1 MSFREY
7 IRRTESLGGLELVAG
22 QFDLEAIRI
31 AQIDR
36 VHEPAITLDELDAAF
51 TQSSRRQGERSPR
64 HIERQMLHAT
74 NFPWRVPPRV
84 LPGLVGEYGEQ
95 AAIARV
101 KVQVILSRIAQVGLF
116 EEERHAQHALPEIH
130 RALPGGSDDCDVVNA
145 LHLCRFHVFT

>member
-1 MSFREY
+1 MSFREQ
-7 IRRTESLGGLELVAG
+7 IRSAESLWSLELVAG

-31 AQIDR
+31 SQIDR

-74 NFPWRVPPRV
+74 NFPRRMPPGV
-84 LPGLVGEYGEQ
+84 LPGLVGEHGEQ

-101 KVQVILSRIAQVGLF
+101 KVQVILSRLAKVGLF
-116 EEERHAQHALPEIH
+116 EEERHAQHTLPEIH
-130 RALPGGSDDCDVVNA
+130 CALPGGSDD
-145 LHLCRFHVFT
+145 